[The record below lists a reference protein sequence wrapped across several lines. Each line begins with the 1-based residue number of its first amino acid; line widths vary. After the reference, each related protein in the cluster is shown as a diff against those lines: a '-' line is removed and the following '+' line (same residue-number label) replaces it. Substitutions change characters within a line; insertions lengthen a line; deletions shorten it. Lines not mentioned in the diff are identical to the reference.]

1 MTLNKIQKPIYD
13 WLLSKTGY
21 LKCSPKVIAKNYPK
35 TVDIKHIIVA
45 LEQARITDKK
55 TREVVAASLVKK
67 VTLNQA
73 IEVVKKAN
81 NLETRAPK
89 INIKKSEKVDAN
101 NILIIGDTH
110 YPFIREGYL
119 EHLLKS
125 KRDYNCGTIIH
136 IGDVVDNAYSSF
148 HETNPDG
155 HSAGD
160 ELEYAIDQLKVM
172 YKEFPK
178 VKVCL
183 GNHDQIINRKA
194 FSSGLSKRWIKGLD
208 EVLEVPGW
216 NFDMEH
222 IEHGVLFTHGTGT
235 SGQNAAYNKALNRR
249 MSVVQGHLHSE
260 SNIRYNVSK
269 NDIIYGMQVG
279 CGVDDRKYAFDY
291 AKANPRKFIISCG
304 IILNKGKLPILLP
317 MDL

>member
-1 MTLNKIQKPIYD
+1 MKLSKIQKPIYD

-35 TVDIKHIIVA
+35 KVSSKDIQIA
-45 LEQARITDKK
+45 LEQARINVRTSIKSIEEIPG
-55 TREVVAASLVKK
+55 TIEIK
-67 VTLNQA
+67 V
-73 IEVVKKAN
+73 
-81 NLETRAPK
+81 PK
-89 INIKKSEKVDAN
+89 FNIKKSIKVDPG

-110 YPFIREGYL
+110 YPFMRDGYL

-160 ELEYAIDQLKVM
+160 ELEYAIEQLKVM

-222 IEHGVLFTHGTGT
+222 VEYGVLFTHGTGT

-260 SNIRYNVSK
+260 SSIRYNVSK

-304 IILNKGKLPILLP
+304 VILNKGKLPILLP

>member
-1 MTLNKIQKPIYD
+1 MKLSKIQKPILN
-13 WLLSKTGY
+13 WILENPGY
-21 LKCSPKVIAKNYPK
+21 LKTSPKVVVKYYPK
-35 TVDIKHIIVA
+35 KVSSKDIQIA
-45 LEQARITDKK
+45 LEQARITVK
-55 TREVVAASLVKK
+55 TPLAYNTISIQKS
-67 VTLNQA
+67 
-73 IEVVKKAN
+73 N
-81 NLETRAPK
+81 NIDL
-89 INIKKSEKVDAN
+89 N

-110 YPFIREGYL
+110 YPFMREGYL

-160 ELEYAIDQLKVM
+160 ELEYAIEQLKVM

-208 EVLEVPGW
+208 DVLEVPGW

-222 IEHGVLFTHGTGT
+222 TEHNVLFTHGTGT

-304 IILNKGKLPILLP
+304 VILNKGKLPILLP

>member
-1 MTLNKIQKPIYD
+1 MKLSKIQKPILN
-13 WLLSKTGY
+13 WILENPGY
-21 LKCSPKVIAKNYPK
+21 LKTSPKVVVKYYPK
-35 TVDIKHIIVA
+35 KVSSKDIQIA
-45 LEQARITDKK
+45 LEQARITVK
-55 TREVVAASLVKK
+55 TPLAYNTISIQKS
-67 VTLNQA
+67 
-73 IEVVKKAN
+73 N
-81 NLETRAPK
+81 NIDP
-89 INIKKSEKVDAN
+89 N

-110 YPFIREGYL
+110 YPFMREGYL

-160 ELEYAIDQLKVM
+160 ELEYAIEQLKVM

-208 EVLEVPGW
+208 DVLEVPGW

-222 IEHGVLFTHGTGT
+222 TEHNVLFTHGTGT

-304 IILNKGKLPILLP
+304 VILNKGKLPILLP

>member
-1 MTLNKIQKPIYD
+1 MTLNKTQQSIYD
-13 WLLSKTGY
+13 WLLTKDSY
-21 LKCSPKVIAKNYPK
+21 LKCSPKIVSKYYPQKAKSK
-35 TVDIKHIIVA
+35 DVQIA
-45 LEQARITDKK
+45 LEQARIFKK
-55 TREVVAASLVKK
+55 TQKFVNPS
-67 VTLNQA
+67 
-73 IEVVKKAN
+73 
-81 NLETRAPK
+81 K
-89 INIKKSEKVDAN
+89 INIIKSSNEDTN

-110 YPFIREGYL
+110 HPFMREGYL
-119 EHLLKS
+119 EHLLKA
-125 KRDYNCGTIIH
+125 KKDYNCGIIIH

-160 ELEYAIDQLKVM
+160 ELEYAIEQLKVM

-194 FSSGLSKRWIKGLD
+194 FSAGLSKRWVKGLD

-222 IEHGVLFTHGTGT
+222 VEHGVLFTHGTGT

-304 IILNKGKLPILLP
+304 VILNKGKLPILLP

>member
-1 MTLNKIQKPIYD
+1 MVLNKIQKPIYD
-13 WLLSKTGY
+13 WLLLNPGY
-21 LKCSPKVIAKNYPK
+21 LKCSPKVVGKYYPK
-35 TVDIKHIIVA
+35 KVDVKHVIIA
-45 LEQARITDKK
+45 LEQARIKMK
-55 TREVVAASLVKK
+55 ASLPK
-67 VTLNQA
+67 V
-73 IEVVKKAN
+73 
-81 NLETRAPK
+81 
-89 INIKKSEKVDAN
+89 NIKKSTNLDPN
-101 NILIIGDTH
+101 NILVIGDTH
-110 YPFIREGYL
+110 YPFMREGYL
-119 EHLLKS
+119 EHLIKCR
-125 KRDYNCGTIIH
+125 KDYNCGTIIH

-160 ELEYAIDQLKVM
+160 ELEYAVDQLKTM

-178 VKVCL
+178 VRVCL
-183 GNHDQIINRKA
+183 GNHDLIINRKA
-194 FSSGLSKRWIKGLD
+194 FSSGLSKRWIKGLED
-208 EVLEVPGW
+208 VLEVPGW
-216 NFDMEH
+216 NFD
-222 IEHGVLFTHGTGT
+222 IEHTEHNVLFTHGTGT

-304 IILNKGKLPILLP
+304 VILNKGKLPILLP

>member
-1 MTLNKIQKPIYD
+1 MVLNKIQKPIYD

-21 LKCSPKVIAKNYPK
+21 LKCSPKVVAKNYPK
-35 TVDIKHIIVA
+35 KVDIKHIIIA
-45 LEQARITDKK
+45 LEQARIKM
-55 TREVVAASLVKK
+55 
-67 VTLNQA
+67 
-73 IEVVKKAN
+73 KAN
-81 NLETRAPK
+81 VPK
-89 INIKKSEKVDAN
+89 VNIKKSISVDPN
-101 NILIIGDTH
+101 NILVIGDTH
-110 YPFIREGYL
+110 YPFMREGYL
-119 EHLLKS
+119 EHLMKCR
-125 KRDYNCGTIIH
+125 KDYNCGTIIH

-160 ELEYAIDQLKVM
+160 ELEYAVDQLQTM

-183 GNHDQIINRKA
+183 GNHDLIINRKA
-194 FSSGLSKRWIKGLD
+194 FSSGLSKRWIKGLED
-208 EVLEVPGW
+208 VLEVPGW
-216 NFDMEH
+216 NFD
-222 IEHGVLFTHGTGT
+222 IEHVEHNVLFTHGTGT

-304 IILNKGKLPILLP
+304 VILNKGKLPILLP

>member
-1 MTLNKIQKPIYD
+1 MKLSKIQKPIYD
-13 WLLSKTGY
+13 WLLLKTGY

-35 TVDIKHIIVA
+35 KVSSKDIQIA
-45 LEQARITDKK
+45 LEQARITVK
-55 TREVVAASLVKK
+55 TPLAYNTISIQKS
-67 VTLNQA
+67 
-73 IEVVKKAN
+73 N
-81 NLETRAPK
+81 NIDP
-89 INIKKSEKVDAN
+89 N

-110 YPFIREGYL
+110 YPFMREGYL

-160 ELEYAIDQLKVM
+160 ELEYAIEQLKVM

-208 EVLEVPGW
+208 DVLEVPGW

-222 IEHGVLFTHGTGT
+222 TEHNVLFTHGTGT

-304 IILNKGKLPILLP
+304 VILNKGKLPILLP

>member
-1 MTLNKIQKPIYD
+1 MKLNKTQKPIYD
-13 WLLSKTGY
+13 WLLTKSSY
-21 LKCSPKVIAKNYPK
+21 LKCSPKVVAKYYPK
-35 TVDIKHIIVA
+35 KVSSKDIQIA
-45 LEQARITDKK
+45 LEQARINDKSIN
-55 TREVVAASLVKK
+55 TPKK
-67 VTLNQA
+67 GIIFIQ
-73 IEVVKKAN
+73 
-81 NLETRAPK
+81 
-89 INIKKSEKVDAN
+89 KSEKLDSD

-110 YPFIREGYL
+110 YPFMREGYL

-125 KRDYNCGTIIH
+125 KKDYKCGTIIH

-222 IEHGVLFTHGTGT
+222 VEHGVLFTHGTGT

-304 IILNKGKLPILLP
+304 VILNKGKLPILLP

>member
-1 MTLNKIQKPIYD
+1 MKLSKIQKPILT
-13 WLLSKTGY
+13 WILENPGY
-21 LKCSPKVIAKNYPK
+21 LKTSPKVVAKYYPK
-35 TVDIKHIIVA
+35 KVNSKDIQIA
-45 LEQARITDKK
+45 LEQARITVK
-55 TREVVAASLVKK
+55 TPLAYNTISIQKS
-67 VTLNQA
+67 
-73 IEVVKKAN
+73 N
-81 NLETRAPK
+81 NIDP
-89 INIKKSEKVDAN
+89 N

-110 YPFIREGYL
+110 YPFMREGYL

-160 ELEYAIDQLKVM
+160 ELEYAIEQLKVM

-208 EVLEVPGW
+208 DVLEVPGW

-222 IEHGVLFTHGTGT
+222 TEHNVLFTHGTGT

-304 IILNKGKLPILLP
+304 VILNKGKLPILLP